1 MSANGRWQQRR
12 NRCSTGSPAERRH
25 PNVPE
30 TRAVARTVRERR
42 EGIPSHFGSRPAN
55 AYLEGQTLTRSVKR
69 VARGLRNVE
78 YLATAI
84 FPGLGGYRST
94 PSLALHPSPCYPPE
108 TPKSRNSEL
117 FRGSCGLTP
126 WRRCRPGSSA
136 TRAEPV
142 FPPKR
147 EGPARRRSRH
157 AMVVEALVPPG
168 AARVATVYTNAPKRH
183 REARSSHL
191 CTLLRSQGHPQP
203 KPTAQQCTQMPRNGA
218 EGPFPPIC
226 VHS

>member
-25 PNVPE
+25 PTVLE
-30 TRAVARTVRERR
+30 TRTVARTVRERR

-69 VARGLRNVE
+69 VARGLRNEE

-108 TPKSRNSEL
+108 TPKSHKKGTYAPQYDSH
-117 FRGSCGLTP
+117 S
-126 WRRCRPGSSA
+126 RRMSG
-136 TRAEPV
+136 V
-142 FPPKR
+142 FPHQAHARGDIGDEPR
-147 EGPARRRSRH
+147 AVARHGTRGARR
-157 AMVVEALVPPG
+157 V
-168 AARVATVYTNAPKRH
+168 
-183 REARSSHL
+183 
-191 CTLLRSQGHPQP
+191 
-203 KPTAQQCTQMPRNGA
+203 
-218 EGPFPPIC
+218 
-226 VHS
+226 

>member
-1 MSANGRWQQRR
+1 MAQTCQMTEAMRDVCERAMAAEAEPMLDGISGR
-12 NRCSTGSPAERRH
+12 TAPPERPRDEGGRQDG
-25 PNVPE
+25 PE
-30 TRAVARTVRERR
+30 EERE
-42 EGIPSHFGSRPAN
+42 EIPSHFGSRPAN

-126 WRRCRPGSSA
+126 RQ
-136 TRAEPV
+136 
-142 FPPKR
+142 
-147 EGPARRRSRH
+147 RRR
-157 AMVVEALVPPG
+157 
-168 AARVATVYTNAPKRH
+168 
-183 REARSSHL
+183 
-191 CTLLRSQGHPQP
+191 
-203 KPTAQQCTQMPRNGA
+203 
-218 EGPFPPIC
+218 
-226 VHS
+226 

>member
-84 FPGLGGYRST
+84 FPGLG
-94 PSLALHPSPCYPPE
+94 AI
-108 TPKSRNSEL
+108 
-117 FRGSCGLTP
+117 
-126 WRRCRPGSSA
+126 
-136 TRAEPV
+136 
-142 FPPKR
+142 
-147 EGPARRRSRH
+147 ARRPR
-157 AMVVEALVPPG
+157 
-168 AARVATVYTNAPKRH
+168 
-183 REARSSHL
+183 
-191 CTLLRSQGHPQP
+191 LRSVLTHATHQ
-203 KPTAQQCTQMPRNGA
+203 KPRRAVILSSSGVR
-218 EGPFPPIC
+218 
-226 VHS
+226 VD